1 MVVLAGHTWLK
12 AARQL
17 GLMSAPVHI
26 AQWPHAGAAAGL
38 SADGQPGERKC
49 RVDEALLGPELD
61 DMKGYGFDLGLTGF
75 DDDDLNR
82 VTA

>member
-1 MVVLAGHTWLK
+1 MVVVAGHTWLK

-26 AQWPHAGAAAGL
+26 AQWPHAGAAASI

-49 RVDEALLGPELD
+49 RVGETLLGLELD
-61 DMKGYGFDLGLTGF
+61 DLKGYGFDLGLTGF
-75 DDDDLNR
+75 DDDELNR
-82 VTA
+82 LTA